1 MPKRLSKG
9 HVARKK
15 KNVKSNNNDGR
26 VVDKK
31 SKAMLGTGFL
41 NKITARKGYVFNSDY
56 FQIDNGYATILT
68 VFNKTGSDDNLSP
81 MWGINLIP
89 RNLGD
94 GVTTRLL
101 MQVNQAEQKWVDQ
114 KQSKADDVSSSET
127 AEVARSNRTKDSIL
141 NNKKQKSLVQI
152 AEDLAA
158 GDSYLFV
165 AFKVL
170 IKAPSMSELDS
181 AVDRLKRLY
190 DTLFGAVYLTAF
202 DGQQRTDVE
211 NLFKAGQDQLGKN
224 YMFTST
230 EFAGVYNL
238 VTHGIEDVGGEYVGQ
253 MREDVNNA
261 AVLWDINNFD
271 RHAIIATEN
280 RASTISYPDRY
291 KWYRSSSLWGVKV
304 SQAALVNNHR
314 VVHFVLN
321 GDRIGEIGVDLSDIT
336 SYVAMDKGDINP
348 LELFGIDDDEL
359 TIFSTH
365 VEKLVLMLKQLEP
378 ELDDIALNLFRS
390 QVSKFYV
397 KQKMWV
403 TDAQHNREN
412 IRIVGIPHEDVPL
425 LQKMYM
431 YFEVA
436 YKAYINSNAVDPNI
450 SQALLRLR
458 GLTKNMMEINGD
470 LFNKPT
476 SSHIDAA
483 SVSPRVIYDLSSLVQ
498 RGTGV
503 AMAQFVNVL
512 GFATTSLQDGDVILI
527 HGADLIDVGVKSYL
541 KQCIDTLYA
550 KKVRAV
556 FIYDS
561 VEKMLANTDLN
572 KLDSADWV
580 LTGFMSKPEIATYQE
595 RLGVNIPMTLINAVT
610 NKNHT
615 QFYLRRGFD
624 NIIFDN
630 DLILD

>member
-1 MPKRLSKG
+1 MAKRLSKG
-9 HVARKK
+9 HVGRKK
-15 KNVKSNNNDGR
+15 NNKSDNENGR
-26 VVDKK
+26 VADKK
-31 SKAMLGTGFL
+31 SKAMLGAGFL
-41 NKITARKGYVFNSDY
+41 NKITARKGYKFNSDY
-56 FQIDNGYATILT
+56 FQIDNGYATVLT
-68 VFNKTGSDDNLSP
+68 VFNKTGSDDNLAP

-89 RNLGD
+89 RDLGD

-114 KQSKADDVSSSET
+114 KQSKADDVSSSEA

-141 NNKKQKSLVQI
+141 NTKKQKALVQI

-170 IKAPSMSELDS
+170 IKAPTMDELDR

-190 DTLFGAVYLTAF
+190 DTRFGAVYLTAF
-202 DGQQRTDVE
+202 DGQQRKDVE
-211 NLFKAGQDQLGKN
+211 NLFKGGQDQLGKN
-224 YMFTST
+224 YMFTAT
-230 EFAGVYNL
+230 EFAGAYNL

-280 RASTISYPDRY
+280 RAVTISYPDRY
-291 KWYRSSSLWGVKV
+291 KWHRSSSLWGVKV
-304 SQAALVNNHR
+304 SQAALINNHR

-321 GDRIGEIGVDLSDIT
+321 GDRLDEIGVDLSDVT
-336 SYVAMDKGDINP
+336 SYIAMDKGDINP
-348 LELFGIDDDEL
+348 LELFGDRNDEL
-359 TIFSTH
+359 TIFSAH

-390 QVSKFYV
+390 EVSKFYI
-397 KQKMWV
+397 QEDMWA
-403 TDAQHNREN
+403 TDAQNSRDRL
-412 IRIVGIPHEDVPL
+412 RIIDIPHQHVPL
-425 LQKMYM
+425 LQKLYM
-431 YFEVA
+431 YFKVA
-436 YKAYINSNAVDPNI
+436 YNGYVNSNAVDPNI
-450 SQALLRLR
+450 SQALLRLN
-458 GLTKNMMEINGD
+458 GILKNMIDINGD
-470 LFNKPT
+470 LFNKLT

-483 SVSPRVIYDLSSLVQ
+483 SVSPRVIYDLSALTQ

-503 AMAQFVNVL
+503 AMSQFVNVL
-512 GFATTSLQDGDVILI
+512 GFATTSLNDGDVILI
-527 HGADLIDVGVKSYL
+527 HGADLIDKGVKAYL
-541 KQCIDTLYA
+541 KQCIETLYA
-550 KKVRAV
+550 KKVRVV
-556 FIYDS
+556 FIYDM
-561 VEKMLANTDLN
+561 VDKMLENTDLN
-572 KLDSADWV
+572 KLDSADWI
-580 LTGFMSKPEIATYQE
+580 LTGFMSKPEVSAYQE

-610 NKNHT
+610 SKNHT

-630 DLILD
+630 DLILE